1 MYPGLPFFDVPLY
14 SFVIKGY
21 RPCVFLLFE
30 AYVFSEI
37 GKRVIHRSSFCIGL
51 GLKAFG

>member
-21 RPCVFLLFE
+21 RPCVFFFSKHTCFLKSENELFTE
-30 AYVFSEI
+30 AHFVL
-37 GKRVIHRSSFCIGL
+37 V
-51 GLKAFG
+51 